1 MKFKSIALL
10 LLSWILVFGSAGSY
24 IDLNLISTST
34 FITFELIGFALMI
47 AAVQLDYIEFKRSK
61 SRRYCKMLI
70 RKANK
75 NN

>member
-10 LLSWILVFGSAGSY
+10 LLSCIFVFGSAGSY
-24 IDLNLISTST
+24 IDLNLISAST

-47 AAVQLDYIEFKRSK
+47 AAVQFDYIEVKRNR

-70 RKANK
+70 KKANK